1 VDPVALAARGESVWH
16 RLGLAAL
23 GVGWVERGDLARRT
37 RPTTPVFLGALSLR
51 AGVPAAHLAAAVQDL
66 EGEVAVRDAGGTE
79 DLGPFG
85 FVLQAREPWML
96 RQPAPLT
103 PDPAAAGPAPPDPE
117 AAGSAP
123 AGLEVAPCRGPAEV
137 ELFERTSVEA
147 FTGTTAGWVPGAIH
161 PPAASLRVPGL
172 TLFLARLHGQP
183 VGTAIAADDGTVLNV
198 AGVAVVRSARRQ
210 GIGTRL
216 TLACLALAPDL
227 PAVLSSSEDGHAVY
241 RALGFADIGPSA
253 LWWRPRSRAT

>member
-1 VDPVALAARGESVWH
+1 VDPVALAARGESLWH

-23 GVGWVERGDLARRT
+23 GIGWVEDGDVARRT
-37 RPTTPVFLGALSLR
+37 RPSTPVFLGALSLR
-51 AGVPAAHLAAAVQDL
+51 AGVPAARLAAAVADL

-96 RQPAPLT
+96 RH
-103 PDPAAAGPAPPDPE
+103 PAAVAPGP
-117 AAGSAP
+117 GP
-123 AGLEVAPCRGPAEV
+123 AGLEVAPCRTRADV
-137 ELFERTSVEA
+137 ELFERTSVEG
-147 FTGTTAGWVPGAIH
+147 FTGSTADWVSGTIH
-161 PPAASLRVPGL
+161 PPAASLQVPGL
-172 TLFLARLHGQP
+172 TLFLARLDGQP
-183 VGTAIAADDGTVLNV
+183 IGTAIAAAADGVLNV

-216 TLACLALAPDL
+216 TLACLAAAPSL

-241 RALGFADIGPSA
+241 RALGFADVGPSA